1 MRGISLSCA
10 CLALAAVLGPAV
22 ATAQDSPENSAPPT
36 DESDEASA
44 QGDLL
49 ESCVTVPGATEFTVL
64 DDQHVYIRTRGSNHY
79 LLTTER
85 CENITSSFIRRE
97 VQLMPY
103 GRQVCSQDGSYIL
116 YTDRGRSRTCYIE
129 RVQRVDDRAAARE
142 LAAGS
147 SPAVDLEALEADPA
161 AVPADNDDTN
171 TPD

>member
-1 MRGISLSCA
+1 MRGISLSRA
-10 CLALAAVLGPAV
+10 CLALAAVLGAAV
-22 ATAQDSPENSAPPT
+22 AAAQNSPENSAPPA
-36 DESDEASA
+36 DESDTASA

-49 ESCVTVPGATEFTVL
+49 ESCATVPGATDMTVL

-129 RVQRVDDRAAARE
+129 RVQRVDSRAAARE

-147 SPAVDLEALEADPA
+147 SPAVELEALDTDPA
-161 AVPADNDDTN
+161 PEPGDDADSD